1 MTHAISVSLCAIER
15 DDSPVV
21 RKRAMDLETERIR
34 LVEDVDD
41 PVHSGLIERLFAV
54 IPNLIKGTE
63 D

>member
-1 MTHAISVSLCAIER
+1 MER

-54 IPNLIKGTE
+54 IPNLRKGTE